1 MSAKDVLA
9 SVYSDKVLVGEG
21 WETGKKEL
29 AEERSAQ
36 QQCQQVLQGR
46 YIIFFSFYIDFYL
59 LELF

>member
-1 MSAKDVLA
+1 MSTKDVLA

-36 QQCQQVLQGR
+36 
-46 YIIFFSFYIDFYL
+46 
-59 LELF
+59 